1 MALEA
6 ALSKLERY
14 YGNDSSVT
22 EAHIAH
28 ITRPEP
34 IRWSVE
40 AFQTLVNELEDIQSL
55 FKIDD
60 RIGILNSPGILKG
73 VITRLPKRTKEKL
86 TERLSASNV
95 HMPSFEYLLA
105 FVNEQLDLVSH
116 PLSQLDACNKQSS
129 KVESSQR
136 VNRESKFRNK
146 CDKYNVKAYSQNVSV
161 SSCPVVGCLNK
172 ESHALCKCGKF
183 AELNKR
189 DRWAITKRIRRCYKC
204 LEVGHMAAKCKSHA
218 SCQICHSKA
227 HHSLLCDNLNDD
239 GTKTLEK
246 RESRNH
252 LQENN
257 EGKAIDSVKCHNVLI
272 SKDRKLLP
280 VLPVQVRLTGG
291 DKRVIANCLLDTG
304 SDTTL
309 ASRRLANMLG
319 VQIKND
325 NTAHVMIATSN
336 ARTKETC
343 FNIDLEIKGLH
354 TDTLYRLANVV
365 CVTHV
370 GRHNNPI
377 GRIEIDIN
385 KNPHLREVVLDP
397 LENSEIDLIIGT
409 DYEALLD
416 MQQVKRSTKSCVTAK
431 RSSLGWVL
439 VGTTESIHQEDVA
452 ANEDNTTCAKIH
464 SNNLRLMRG
473 NDIELGESAY
483 VCNGNINSCEL
494 LHAEID
500 RYFYAE
506 FDVETDD
513 DDVMPS
519 KNDLTCNRMYDD
531 SVVKIDG
538 RFSVDLPLRTDKD
551 LPSDNKVLAESRLL
565 KQRNLLQR
573 DAEARQFY
581 VDAIDRLIKTDKIEP
596 VDDSNDDTDRVYYIP
611 HFVTCHKKRRLVYD
625 ASVKGKGSSL
635 NSFLLQGVD
644 TTQRLWHVLMR
655 FRRFPVA
662 FTCDIKEMFLQC
674 GINEKDRNLLRI
686 LWFKDHDLNGP
697 IVTFRFKRLPYGLNC
712 SMSMANYCLK
722 KTVDENVVGA
732 STQTLNAAADS
743 FYVDDG
749 LVSCPNVESAGTVA
763 QELTQLLQS
772 GGFELRKFVSNAPEV
787 LRYIDSSRVANG
799 DVCKEVT
806 DSKVSECKV
815 LGLHWDP
822 VADVLSPR
830 VNIKERPCTKR
841 GVWATIAQVFDPLG
855 ICAPYLLTGRR
866 IMQEVA
872 EEVREWDDPLPAD
885 IAKRWRKWLNGLP
898 NLQNLSLRR
907 SLWKSKPESYQL
919 HTFCDSSE
927 KGYGCVTYMRMRQN
941 GQYHVS
947 FVMGKAK
954 VVPKQSNISIPK
966 LELIAALLGA
976 RMHNQIKR
984 AIKIPLNECV
994 LYTDSSVVLNW
1005 IETMDKRLTKYVSRK
1020 INDIK
1025 RLCGGD
1031 EWRHV
1036 SSSCNPADV
1045 CSRGLNPKDASNDNM
1060 YFNGPLFLRE
1070 NTSDTADHITSASI
1084 TVEIE
1089 RVKGECA
1096 SVPEY
1101 LCDVPDRYSEYEKCL
1116 RIIAYR
1122 YRYILYKVKKRGF
1135 LSHVKCEIGCLK
1147 QHERRLAEIELVRIG
1162 QEKYFGQRVMKV
1174 VSNHNFEYALQHCY
1188 RSERSKLSEIKNL
1201 LPYFDQSTRVLR
1213 VGGRIVN
1220 AALPDE
1226 TIHQYIIPKSGR
1238 VTELLVKYYHEMS
1251 CHFGANYVLS
1261 QIVRTFWL
1269 SGGISTIR
1277 KYTAECQYCKI
1288 RRAKSMGQIM
1298 GNLPK
1303 CRVNVPKHPFEHTGV
1318 DLFGPIA
1325 VQMGRS
1331 VVKRWGVL
1339 FICMASRACHIEV
1352 VPDLTTDA
1360 FLQCFWRFTSRR
1372 GLCCRYLYSD
1382 QGTNFKG
1389 CDSELKELLKSKQ
1402 IKGCRTPTP
1411 KIPEEV
1417 DRSRIATCLSRKG
1430 VDVQWRFNVPK
1441 NLHAG
1446 GSWERAIRSLK
1457 AVFAAIIH
1465 NGLLAVPALKKRNP
1479 TEYELLTILCEVEA
1493 VMNCRPITKL
1503 TSELEDWRALTPM
1516 TILTGNLHPDIPS
1529 HDFSKGDQYRQNY
1542 KYVIAV
1548 AEQFWER
1555 WLKMYIPWLQIRHCW
1570 KEAMP
1575 NLKKGD
1581 LILLKDSESE
1591 GRREFPKA
1599 VIEEVYPDENG
1610 YVRTARVV
1618 LSDGRVFNRDVRT
1631 MVHLE
1636 GFAAKEENN
1645 SSHKK

>member
-1 MALEA
+1 
-6 ALSKLERY
+6 
-14 YGNDSSVT
+14 
-22 EAHIAH
+22 
-28 ITRPEP
+28 
-34 IRWSVE
+34 
-40 AFQTLVNELEDIQSL
+40 
-55 FKIDD
+55 
-60 RIGILNSPGILKG
+60 
-73 VITRLPKRTKEKL
+73 
-86 TERLSASNV
+86 
-95 HMPSFEYLLA
+95 
-105 FVNEQLDLVSH
+105 
-116 PLSQLDACNKQSS
+116 
-129 KVESSQR
+129 
-136 VNRESKFRNK
+136 
-146 CDKYNVKAYSQNVSV
+146 
-161 SSCPVVGCLNK
+161 
-172 ESHALCKCGKF
+172 
-183 AELNKR
+183 
-189 DRWAITKRIRRCYKC
+189 
-204 LEVGHMAAKCKSHA
+204 
-218 SCQICHSKA
+218 
-227 HHSLLCDNLNDD
+227 
-239 GTKTLEK
+239 
-246 RESRNH
+246 
-252 LQENN
+252 
-257 EGKAIDSVKCHNVLI
+257 
-272 SKDRKLLP
+272 
-280 VLPVQVRLTGG
+280 
-291 DKRVIANCLLDTG
+291 
-304 SDTTL
+304 
-309 ASRRLANMLG
+309 
-319 VQIKND
+319 
-325 NTAHVMIATSN
+325 
-336 ARTKETC
+336 
-343 FNIDLEIKGLH
+343 
-354 TDTLYRLANVV
+354 
-365 CVTHV
+365 
-370 GRHNNPI
+370 
-377 GRIEIDIN
+377 
-385 KNPHLREVVLDP
+385 
-397 LENSEIDLIIGT
+397 
-409 DYEALLD
+409 
-416 MQQVKRSTKSCVTAK
+416 
-431 RSSLGWVL
+431 
-439 VGTTESIHQEDVA
+439 
-452 ANEDNTTCAKIH
+452 
-464 SNNLRLMRG
+464 
-473 NDIELGESAY
+473 
-483 VCNGNINSCEL
+483 
-494 LHAEID
+494 
-500 RYFYAE
+500 
-506 FDVETDD
+506 
-513 DDVMPS
+513 
-519 KNDLTCNRMYDD
+519 
-531 SVVKIDG
+531 
-538 RFSVDLPLRTDKD
+538 
-551 LPSDNKVLAESRLL
+551 
-565 KQRNLLQR
+565 
-573 DAEARQFY
+573 
-581 VDAIDRLIKTDKIEP
+581 
-596 VDDSNDDTDRVYYIP
+596 
-611 HFVTCHKKRRLVYD
+611 
-625 ASVKGKGSSL
+625 
-635 NSFLLQGVD
+635 
-644 TTQRLWHVLMR
+644 
-655 FRRFPVA
+655 
-662 FTCDIKEMFLQC
+662 
-674 GINEKDRNLLRI
+674 
-686 LWFKDHDLNGP
+686 
-697 IVTFRFKRLPYGLNC
+697 
-712 SMSMANYCLK
+712 
-722 KTVDENVVGA
+722 
-732 STQTLNAAADS
+732 
-743 FYVDDG
+743 
-749 LVSCPNVESAGTVA
+749 
-763 QELTQLLQS
+763 
-772 GGFELRKFVSNAPEV
+772 
-787 LRYIDSSRVANG
+787 
-799 DVCKEVT
+799 
-806 DSKVSECKV
+806 
-815 LGLHWDP
+815 
-822 VADVLSPR
+822 
-830 VNIKERPCTKR
+830 
-841 GVWATIAQVFDPLG
+841 
-855 ICAPYLLTGRR
+855 
-866 IMQEVA
+866 
-872 EEVREWDDPLPAD
+872 
-885 IAKRWRKWLNGLP
+885 
-898 NLQNLSLRR
+898 
-907 SLWKSKPESYQL
+907 
-919 HTFCDSSE
+919 
-927 KGYGCVTYMRMRQN
+927 MRQN

-947 FVMGKAK
+947 FVIGKAK

-1220 AALPDE
+1220 AALPNE

-1251 CHFGANYVLS
+1251 CHFGANYVLL

-1417 DRSRIATCLSRKG
+1417 DRSRIATCLSRMG

-1441 NLHAG
+1441 NPHAG

-1465 NGLLAVPALKKRNP
+1465 NGLLAVPGLKKRNP

-1516 TILTGNLHPDIPS
+1516 TILTGNLHPDLPS
-1529 HDFSKGDQYRQNY
+1529 HDFSKGDQ
-1542 KYVIAV
+1542 
-1548 AEQFWER
+1548 
-1555 WLKMYIPWLQIRHCW
+1555 
-1570 KEAMP
+1570 
-1575 NLKKGD
+1575 
-1581 LILLKDSESE
+1581 
-1591 GRREFPKA
+1591 
-1599 VIEEVYPDENG
+1599 
-1610 YVRTARVV
+1610 
-1618 LSDGRVFNRDVRT
+1618 
-1631 MVHLE
+1631 
-1636 GFAAKEENN
+1636 
-1645 SSHKK
+1645 